1 VEVSFIFFFFS
12 GNTMKKV
19 IELTPNPI
27 NEGLAQTLEKLLEMA
42 EQGRLQS
49 FVGVGLLTAG
59 DTVTVTNMGEGAD
72 LFKLLGC
79 ATSLQ
84 FLVADKID

>member
-1 VEVSFIFFFFS
+1 
-12 GNTMKKV
+12 MKKV
-19 IELTPNPI
+19 IELTTNPI
-27 NEGLAQTLEKLLEMA
+27 NEDLVETLEKLLQMTKE
-42 EQGRLQS
+42 GRLHS
-49 FVGVGLLTAG
+49 FVGVGLMTAG